1 MRRCCLQATETREV
15 DADYN
20 PDFLRHIYPRIDW
33 PTLRK
38 AAETLGATAFYLP
51 RLAQTRRSR

>member
-1 MRRCCLQATETREV
+1 M

-33 PTLRK
+33 PTLRT
-38 AAETLGATAFYLP
+38 AAQTLGAQEFCFH
-51 RLAQTRRSR
+51 RLWWYAAQVRGL

>member
-1 MRRCCLQATETREV
+1 MRRCRRQAAETREV

-33 PTLRK
+33 PTLRT
-38 AAETLGATAFYLP
+38 AAETLGAGLT
-51 RLAQTRRSR
+51 

>member
-1 MRRCCLQATETREV
+1 VMPSNARCRPQAAETREV

-33 PTLRK
+33 PTLRT
-38 AAETLGATAFYLP
+38 AAETLGAGLT
-51 RLAQTRRSR
+51 